1 MSFVIYQIRRTR
13 LPEDVAD
20 ASKYVGVLTICK
32 ILFIYIYI
40 YIYIYT
46 HTRIYVVQFWV

>member
-1 MSFVIYQIRRTR
+1 VVIPTLVFLVFGYDKQSRRMK

-20 ASKYVGVLTICK
+20 ASKHVGVFTVYK

-40 YIYIYT
+40 
-46 HTRIYVVQFWV
+46 